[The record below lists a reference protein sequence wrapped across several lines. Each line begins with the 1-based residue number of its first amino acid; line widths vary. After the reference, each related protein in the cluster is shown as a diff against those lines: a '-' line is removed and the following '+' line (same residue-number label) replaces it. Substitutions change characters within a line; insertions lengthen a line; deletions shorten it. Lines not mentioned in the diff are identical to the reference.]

1 MKSICGVIT
10 RNGMFAVRCLLVLT
24 TLALMGVLVHFLH
37 DRSAIYPPAAAL
49 ATGLLV
55 MDRRPWKVV
64 AWQIPG
70 FLTVAA
76 LMGTA
81 LATWL
86 AGYPVIAFTIGFLLT
101 AMLLLFTHATFFPTL
116 ATCLLPVVLQ
126 ITSWTYPVSVLLMSS
141 FIVLLS
147 AGISRSSCQDMASPQ
162 IPRLGGITSVQVRQ
176 WTLIGAAIL
185 PLMLFAEFLH
195 QGALIAPPLLVIFVT
210 LCQPGDKKHRHP
222 RRVLTTLFLVSCCG
236 VVGRIVL
243 WNRLALPLA
252 IVMPLTWA
260 LAFSVMRVTHVIMPP
275 LAATSLLPFAIPG
288 DVSLF
293 PVFATFGGAYLM
305 VCARTDVRRFL
316 RHGMVVLVQRTSY
329 SDSHR
334 L

>member
-10 RNGMFAVRCLLVLT
+10 RNGMYAVRCLLVLT

-76 LMGTA
+76 LTGTG
-81 LATWL
+81 LAIWL

-101 AMLLLFTHATFFPTL
+101 AMLLLFAHATLFPTL
-116 ATCLLPVVLQ
+116 ATCLLPVVLH

-195 QGALIAPPLLVIFVT
+195 QGALIAPPLLVIFIT

-222 RRVLTTLFLVSCCG
+222 RRVLATLFLVSCCG
-236 VVGRIVL
+236 IVGRMVL
-243 WNRLALPLA
+243 MDSMALPLA

-316 RHGMVVLVQRTSY
+316 RHGMVVLV
-329 SDSHR
+329 
-334 L
+334 

>member
-1 MKSICGVIT
+1 MKSICVVFT
-10 RNGMFAVRCLLVLT
+10 RYGMYAVRCLLVLV
-24 TLALMGVLVHFLH
+24 TLALMGVLVHLLH
-37 DRSAIYPPAAAL
+37 DKSAIYPPAAAL

-76 LMGTA
+76 LMGTT

-86 AGYPVIAFTIGFLLT
+86 AGYPVIAFAIGFLLT
-101 AMLLLFTHATFFPTL
+101 AMLLLFTHATLFPTL
-116 ATCLLPVVLQ
+116 ATCLLPVVLH

-147 AGISRSSCQDMASPQ
+147 AGISRNSSQGMTSPH

-185 PLMLFAEFLH
+185 PLMLFAEFLN
-195 QGALIAPPLLVIFVT
+195 QGALIAPPLLVIFVI
-210 LCQPGDKKHRHP
+210 LCQPGDKKRRHP
-222 RRVLTTLFLVSCCG
+222 RRVLTALFLVSCCG
-236 VVGRIVL
+236 VLGRMVL
-243 WNRLALPLA
+243 DRLALPLA

-305 VCARTDVRRFL
+305 VCARTDVRPLL
-316 RHGMVVLVQRTSY
+316 RHGMVVLVQRAPS

>member
-116 ATCLLPVVLQ
+116 ATCLLPVVLH

-176 WTLIGAAIL
+176 WTLLGAAIL
-185 PLMLFAEFLH
+185 L
-195 QGALIAPPLLVIFVT
+195 
-210 LCQPGDKKHRHP
+210 
-222 RRVLTTLFLVSCCG
+222 
-236 VVGRIVL
+236 
-243 WNRLALPLA
+243 
-252 IVMPLTWA
+252 
-260 LAFSVMRVTHVIMPP
+260 
-275 LAATSLLPFAIPG
+275 
-288 DVSLF
+288 
-293 PVFATFGGAYLM
+293 
-305 VCARTDVRRFL
+305 
-316 RHGMVVLVQRTSY
+316 
-329 SDSHR
+329 
-334 L
+334 